1 MDMQTRK
8 IKEVVT
14 QMIEDGEL
22 QFIIELNRDT
32 EYENWNDDIKI
43 KVKLTVLDFV
53 DNELTQSSDVI
64 YLKK

>member
-1 MDMQTRK
+1 MDLRDRK

-22 QFIIELNRDT
+22 QFNIELNCDT
-32 EYENWNDDIKI
+32 DYERRNSKIKL

-53 DNELTQSSDVI
+53 DNELTQSIDTV